1 VAGLTPDRVGRTDRN
16 FDLDTLP
23 TNATFI
29 CVLEGF
35 LKIDVDAHYI
45 FELGD
50 QGHSKV
56 FVGEIQVIG
65 EHFDLD
71 GAESYILPL
80 RKGFHP
86 FRVVYFHRKGDQNL
100 EPVYWKQETQDDS
113 PIPLERLYSLG
124 PPNHSNSR

>member
-1 VAGLTPDRVGRTDRN
+1 
-16 FDLDTLP
+16 LDSLP
-23 TNATFI
+23 TDATFI

-56 FVGEIQVIG
+56 FVGEILVIG

-71 GAESYILPL
+71 GGESYNLPL

-86 FRVVYFHRKGDQNL
+86 LRVAYFHRKGERNL
-100 EPVYWKQETQDDS
+100 EPIHWKPETQDDS
-113 PIPLERLYSLG
+113 PIPLERLYS
-124 PPNHSNSR
+124 